1 MVKKFARSIFKNY
14 GIDPKTGRLSYENFR
29 DWVTKHKNLYND
41 YYKGFHSEV
50 WEVDKVTGNPVF
62 SMLEM
67 EYSSPAKVEDKEK
80 MKVIVSLLHEILI
93 VSL

>member
-1 MVKKFARSIFKNY
+1 
-14 GIDPKTGRLSYENFR
+14 
-29 DWVTKHKNLYND
+29 
-41 YYKGFHSEV
+41 
-50 WEVDKVTGNPVF
+50 
-62 SMLEM
+62 M